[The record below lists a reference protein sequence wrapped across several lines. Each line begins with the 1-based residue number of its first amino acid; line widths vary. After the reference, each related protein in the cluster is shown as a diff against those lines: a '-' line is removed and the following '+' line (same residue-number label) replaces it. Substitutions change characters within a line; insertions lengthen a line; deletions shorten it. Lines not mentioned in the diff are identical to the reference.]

1 MPEFRVPNMAQAIGE
16 AVQAAVDPNR
26 PNSTMDHVTQLV
38 HENYRSIEDAIDR
51 GGVTGA
57 AFSEDFDDADDQVDQ
72 LYDWTLPNVSGLYL
86 CVFTLTGDN
95 MAPGYTVELG
105 MNGNRW
111 SVDAID
117 ATLASAVTGF
127 ALATHG
133 ETLAFACMWRGVDD
147 IRDLRL
153 SGGAVKIQ

>member
-51 GGVTGA
+51 GGVTGSGVA
-57 AFSEDFDDADDQVDQ
+57 VDFDDSDDQVDQ
-72 LYDWTLPNVSGLYL
+72 LYDWTLPAKSGLYL
-86 CVFTLTGDN
+86 CVFTLIGLN
-95 MAPGYTVELG
+95 MSSGYTVELG
-105 MNGNRW
+105 CNDNRW
-111 SVDAID
+111 SVEAID
-117 ATLASAVTGF
+117 ATLTSAVTGSV
-127 ALATHG
+127 LATHG
-133 ETLAFACMWRGVDD
+133 ETLEFACMWRGVDD

-153 SGGAVKIQ
+153 WGGAVKIL